1 MSMDSVE
8 GIRSIGP
15 ADGSASILSCSAG
28 FDEGSV
34 VTVSISPV
42 GRFIDCLES
51 GSTAPASR
59 DGQVGGSVRSL
70 FLGNQPSWTGT
81 SPSS

>member
-8 GIRSIGP
+8 GIRSIGSVDESVSIL
-15 ADGSASILSCSAG
+15 ACCAGLDAGSAAPP
-28 FDEGSV
+28 
-34 VTVSISPV
+34 SISLV
-42 GRFIDCLES
+42 VRFLDFSES
-51 GSTAPASR
+51 GASSPGSR